1 MSFRMVHALG
11 LELPVRSL
19 DRGRSRVDNGN
30 LPDLGFGYGIGV
42 NNGGVDIGVDA
53 RDILDLDGVDSDYE
67 AFTVRSE
74 SDSIDSEVSTIS
86 GVSSDNGSVVC
97 EAGSVNSDKAS
108 SSVEDPEAE
117 VSLSSEVGVDRQEVE
132 KKQPKPVVFT
142 KDSLGSSETH
152 DTNWANKLSVCDR
165 ASWWI
170 TTSLL
175 CKSQESCVVLCTTFQ
190 RTLSGVWCPNPWYAK
205 HLFVWW

>member
-1 MSFRMVHALG
+1 MILIVCGVAMSFRMVHALG

-19 DRGRSRVDNGN
+19 DRARSRVDNGN

-42 NNGGVDIGVDA
+42 NNGGVDIGVDT

-67 AFTVRSE
+67 DFTVRSE
-74 SDSIDSEVSTIS
+74 SDSIDSEFSTIS
-86 GVSSDNGSVVC
+86 GVSSDNGSGVS

-152 DTNWANKLSVCDR
+152 DTN
-165 ASWWI
+165 
-170 TTSLL
+170 
-175 CKSQESCVVLCTTFQ
+175 
-190 RTLSGVWCPNPWYAK
+190 
-205 HLFVWW
+205 

>member
-1 MSFRMVHALG
+1 MVHALG

-42 NNGGVDIGVDA
+42 NNGGVDIGVDT

-86 GVSSDNGSVVC
+86 GVSSDNGSGVC

-152 DTNWANKLSVCDR
+152 DTN
-165 ASWWI
+165 
-170 TTSLL
+170 
-175 CKSQESCVVLCTTFQ
+175 
-190 RTLSGVWCPNPWYAK
+190 
-205 HLFVWW
+205 

>member
-19 DRGRSRVDNGN
+19 DRARSRVDHGN

-42 NNGGVDIGVDA
+42 NNGGVDIGVDT

-74 SDSIDSEVSTIS
+74 SDSIDSEFSTIS
-86 GVSSDNGSVVC
+86 GASSDNGSGVR
-97 EAGSVNSDKAS
+97 EAGSVNSDKT

-142 KDSLGSSETH
+142 KDSKDSLGSSETH
-152 DTNWANKLSVCDR
+152 DTNRANKLSVCDR
-165 ASWWI
+165 AS
-170 TTSLL
+170 
-175 CKSQESCVVLCTTFQ
+175 
-190 RTLSGVWCPNPWYAK
+190 
-205 HLFVWW
+205 

>member
-19 DRGRSRVDNGN
+19 DRARSRVDNGN

-42 NNGGVDIGVDA
+42 NNGGVDIGVDT

-86 GVSSDNGSVVC
+86 GVSSDNGSGVS

-117 VSLSSEVGVDRQEVE
+117 VSLSSEVGVNRQEVE

-152 DTNWANKLSVCDR
+152 DTN
-165 ASWWI
+165 
-170 TTSLL
+170 
-175 CKSQESCVVLCTTFQ
+175 
-190 RTLSGVWCPNPWYAK
+190 
-205 HLFVWW
+205 